1 MKRLW
6 RLIAGGTL
14 KDLLKYKSFFLL
26 VFLLFVADRA
36 IKLFVK
42 VDRSQLQIPS
52 LTALSSDIE
61 SALPKLA
68 NYIFLELPNLLFGL
82 LSDPRTFGVLI
93 GLFLMKQAISL
104 WPSSDMRR
112 MHRLEREAFG
122 LFTSLKALKWDQL
135 LWDAI
140 ALSLLIVLGL
150 LWSAVSFFFASQIW
164 GGGLNS
170 NAHLVSLV
178 SLSFFIGSFLPLGFA
193 GLSYSSKL
201 AVINQGTFQEKFLL
215 FLLLFTDKRVFFQSY
230 LFFSLRLILE
240 VFFVAIVPAGALFY
254 MENPFLRILVAGLS
268 ATPVYSFVKM
278 ASFKFFLF
286 AYQPYDLV
294 QGEYGS
300 YYKTSQ

>member
-42 VDRSQLQIPS
+42 VDRSKLQIPS
-52 LTALSSDIE
+52 LSSLSSDFHT
-61 SALPKLA
+61 ALPLLA
-68 NYIFLELPNLLFGL
+68 NYIFSELPLLLLGL
-82 LSDPRTFGVLI
+82 LSDPRTFAVLG
-93 GLFLMKQAISL
+93 GLFIMKQAISL

-112 MHRLEREAFG
+112 MHRSEREAFG
-122 LFTSLKALKWDQL
+122 LLTSLKALKWDQL
-135 LWDAI
+135 LWDAL
-140 ALSLLIVLGL
+140 ALSLLISLGAVWSSISFLISLSLWGGASHLLGL
-150 LWSAVSFFFASQIW
+150 ATLGVLVGSFF
-164 GGGLNS
+164 
-170 NAHLVSLV
+170 
-178 SLSFFIGSFLPLGFA
+178 PLGFA

-201 AVINQGTFQEKFLL
+201 AVINQGSFKEKFQL
-215 FLLLFTDKRVFFQSY
+215 FLLLFLNRQVFVQSY
-230 LFFSLRLILE
+230 LFFFLRLVLE

-254 MENPFLRILVAGLS
+254 IENPVLRIVVAGLS

-286 AYQPYDLV
+286 AYQPYELV
-294 QGEYGS
+294 QGEYAA
-300 YYKTSQ
+300 YYKSSEVG